1 MFRLELAENELQ
13 ALTGALQSFLSEL
26 RTEVSH
32 TDRQAYRQQLKEQEA
47 VLKSILSRL
56 ATP

>member
-13 ALTGALQSFLSEL
+13 ALREALQSFLSEL

-32 TDRQAYRQQLKEQEA
+32 TDRQAYRQQLREQED
-47 VLKSILSRL
+47 VLKGVLARL
-56 ATP
+56 AAQ